1 MSDYGIRIRDKNN
14 KIIYDTSSIAF
25 HIVDTLVLPANYTGI
40 KSYFHLAS
48 DYQSLSAQLQ
58 FINNP
63 PDDQEGYS
71 PIILVFGWW
80 VFISPKE
87 GKTSEACTVV
97 VLTQ

>member
-14 KIIYDTSSIAF
+14 KIIYDTSSVAF
-25 HIVDTLVLPANYTGI
+25 HIVDTLVLPAGYSGS
-40 KSYFHLAS
+40 KSYSYLAA
-48 DYQSLSAQLQ
+48 DYRTLSAQLQ

-71 PIILVFGWW
+71 PIITISGWT
-80 VFISPKE
+80 VSIAPQPNKA
-87 GKTSEACTVV
+87 SEACTVV